1 MHDRILKDRGLV
13 VRHSRVELIEHWA
26 IALSGLL
33 LVVTG
38 MFELPL
44 ANRYYIT
51 SVPGLGW
58 SGDFVTTLTLHYAAS
73 VVFIAA
79 AVFHLIYH
87 GMLGERGMIPR
98 AGDLKSSIEVIK
110 TFFGKGEEPP
120 FHKYLPEQR
129 LAYAGMAFII
139 AMLILSGLVKTYK
152 NIYAPDLSQTLV
164 LWATWVHNVFFV
176 LFILAFIAHIGALI
190 LKPNRPMIRGIF
202 TGTVA
207 LDYARRRHP
216 LWIDELDPAGGDEA
230 GPEAA
235 RESDAGGA
243 GDAMQQV
250 IAQASLDIPAE
261 TTSGQVAAGR
271 PPVPVLPD
279 QEAERQAG
287 GTKSSPEPAGD
298 EPEAKKSQG

>member
-1 MHDRILKDRGLV
+1 MHDRILKDKGLV
-13 VRHSRVELIEHWA
+13 VRHSRVELVEHWA

-33 LVVTG
+33 LLVTG

-129 LAYAGMAFII
+129 LAYVGMAFII
-139 AMLILSGLVKTYK
+139 AMLILSGLIKTYK
-152 NIYAPDLSQTLV
+152 NIYAPDMSQTLV

-216 LWIDELDPAGGDEA
+216 LWIDDLEPAGGDEA

-235 RESDAGGA
+235 QASDAGGA
-243 GDAMQQV
+243 EEAMQQV
-250 IAQASLDIPAE
+250 IAQASLDMPAG

-287 GTKSSPEPAGD
+287 GTKSSPEAAGD
-298 EPEAKKSQG
+298 EPEAKKPL

>member
-1 MHDRILKDRGLV
+1 
-13 VRHSRVELIEHWA
+13 
-26 IALSGLL
+26 
-33 LVVTG
+33 
-38 MFELPL
+38 
-44 ANRYYIT
+44 
-51 SVPGLGW
+51 LGW

-87 GMLGERGMIPR
+87 GILGERGMIPQ

-152 NIYAPDLSQTLV
+152 NIYAPDISLTWV
-164 LWATWVHNVFFV
+164 LWATWVHNVFFM
-176 LFILAFIAHIGALI
+176 LFILAFVAHIGALI

-216 LWIDELDPAGGDEA
+216 LWIDELEPAGGDEA
-230 GPEAA
+230 KRKTGQ
-235 RESDAGGA
+235 RSQGGA
-243 GDAMQQV
+243 AEEITEQGV
-250 IAQASLDIPAE
+250 EQALPPLDV
-261 TTSGQVAAGR
+261 S
-271 PPVPVLPD
+271 D
-279 QEAERQAG
+279 QAEAEHAADEKPTVPDAPDRALAQG
-287 GTKSSPEPAGD
+287 GGLEKPSQDVSAAAESSHTT
-298 EPEAKKSQG
+298 QH